1 MDAFFETL
9 IRHKK
14 TPRDFLVEGGLFFG
28 GLAAAFLAIF
38 LGSFLHLR
46 IFGVVGAAV
55 ILFFALQ
62 AIVFHKWEYEYTMTE
77 NTIDIDKIVA
87 QRKRSRMISF
97 DTKDCEVI
105 APMDSTHF
113 DAYKHLPLK
122 DYTAYPEHPDNY
134 FAVLE
139 RNGARI
145 CVLFQPTEEMVQA
158 FKRYNPAA
166 VRLHK

>member
-9 IRHKK
+9 VKHQK
-14 TPRDFLVEGGLFFG
+14 TPRDLLIEVGLFFG
-28 GLAAAFLAIF
+28 GLAGAFLALI
-38 LGSFLHLR
+38 LGNLIRLR
-46 IFGVVGAAV
+46 VFGAVGAAT

-62 AIVFHKWEYEYTMTE
+62 AIIFHKWEYEYTVTE
-77 NTIDIDKIVA
+77 NMVDIDKVVA
-87 QRKRSRMISF
+87 QRKRSHMISF

-113 DAYKHLPLK
+113 DTYKHLPLK
-122 DYTAYPEHPDNY
+122 DYTAYPDHPDNY

-139 RNGARI
+139 RGGARI

-158 FKRYNPAA
+158 FKLYNPAA
-166 VRLHK
+166 VRLHV